1 MGSVHKILHAYG
13 LGRKKSEDQK
23 HNKTHA
29 ERRIQEIKGT
39 TRTILDCS
47 EAPSWYW
54 LLCMEYAVSILNCM
68 VHRSLSWSTPNKAA
82 HGFTPDAAHL
92 MKFEF
97 WEPIIILDYKT

>member
-39 TRTILDCS
+39 TRTVLDCS
-47 EAPSWYW
+47 EAPS
-54 LLCMEYAVSILNCM
+54 
-68 VHRSLSWSTPNKAA
+68 
-82 HGFTPDAAHL
+82 
-92 MKFEF
+92 
-97 WEPIIILDYKT
+97 